1 MSEKKTLKYEL
12 KFAID
17 ARDTNSTI
25 IRELRIEL
33 AEYDAKTEIVR
44 LDNAKLKEKITALET
59 EKLKLSKDVTG
70 IKLQFEE

>member
-17 ARDTNSTI
+17 ARDTNANI

>member
-1 MSEKKTLKYEL
+1 LKYEL

-17 ARDTNSTI
+17 ARDANANT

-33 AEYDAKTEIVR
+33 AEHDSKTEIVR

>member
-1 MSEKKTLKYEL
+1 MKYEL

-17 ARDTNSTI
+17 ARDANANT

-33 AEYDAKTEIVR
+33 AEHDSKTEIVR